1 MNNYSSSLSKILS
14 FSERI
19 LDDLFIKKQPETLYA
34 PINHILSKKGKQ
46 IRSILALLSYNMFGG
61 KLENLKE
68 IILALETLHNFT
80 LIHDDVMDN
89 AELRRGQTT
98 INYKWSNSQA
108 ILSGDVFLMQAYDYF
123 LQSKITT
130 KKDLQDFIQTSILIC
145 EGQQL
150 DFDFQ
155 KNPHIKIEDY
165 HKMIELKTGVLIQ
178 FSLVLPA
185 SLSNSSQNNL
195 DIMHRIGVSLGNLFQ
210 IQDDYL
216 DLYGEKQKVGKRIG
230 GDILEKKKTF
240 LYFTALNLGSLA
252 QNNFLKLVYHSDE
265 KDYEDKVIQ
274 LYATLGVKQ
283 YVEKEIIKISHNI
296 LEEISILDVS
306 TKQKETFLEFV
317 SIILKRD
324 F

>member
-68 IILALETLHNFT
+68 IILALEPLHNFT